1 MTLKCLSKSL
11 TSHLGFKL
19 VLRRVMWRM
28 GQEIGQMRLLPRV
41 LRDHVLSIKETET
54 IKRVMRFGKRRP
66 SK

>member
-1 MTLKCLSKSL
+1 MTLKCLSKTL
-11 TSHLGFKL
+11 TSHLGLK
-19 VLRRVMWRM
+19 RVMWRM
-28 GQEIGQMRLLPRV
+28 GQEIEQMRLLPRV